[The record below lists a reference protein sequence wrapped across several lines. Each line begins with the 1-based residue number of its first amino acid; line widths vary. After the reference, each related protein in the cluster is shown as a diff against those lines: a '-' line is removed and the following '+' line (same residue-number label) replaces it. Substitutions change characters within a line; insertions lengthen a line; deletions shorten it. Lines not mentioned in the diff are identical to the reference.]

1 MIALKKGRDAR
12 REICPARDLSALLC
26 LTVTITY
33 ILYKTYL
40 FCAHRSRFKSEAAQQ
55 IGFFS
60 RNNHMFTCNCLSY
73 LCIFTLASM
82 IWASPLSA
90 MMSVEEE
97 RELGN
102 RLLHQVES
110 RVPLIKDPEIVGYVC
125 RVGQKVLDQVDG
137 KFFDYEFFVI
147 QDDGLNAFAMPGGLV
162 FVHTGLLE
170 VIDSENELLCVLAH
184 EVGHV
189 QGRHIAR
196 RMDRMQR
203 INIATAAI
211 AIAGLF
217 LGQGE
222 AGSAIFATSGAIN
235 MSIALKYSRTDEEEA
250 DRRACQWICKAGHD
264 FRGLI
269 TVLKKMQKY
278 RWLGTSAIPSYLSTH
293 PGASERTT
301 YLEDLWERE
310 RCLQKV
316 QEDRFKLRK
325 LQVKTRILT
334 HDPIVMTKYYK
345 QELNTTPDDILLL
358 YGLAQ
363 SLLAARDYDKAIK
376 AFDHIVSSAPE
387 KSEFKLDQGRAYFAA
402 GKYKKAV
409 SILGPYSERHPG
421 DSTAKFFLA
430 RAYLEQGEPSKALP
444 ILNTLKKSWPDPAGI
459 YLQLGRC
466 FAALERQ
473 GEAHEY
479 FYRHY
484 KATGNRQSA
493 QYHKNKAMKLLSPDS
508 KPYNDLKNDKHQE
521 NPEP

>member
-1 MIALKKGRDAR
+1 MFMCNRLSLLFIFALA
-12 REICPARDLSALLC
+12 
-26 LTVTITY
+26 Y
-33 ILYKTYL
+33 
-40 FCAHRSRFKSEAAQQ
+40 
-55 IGFFS
+55 
-60 RNNHMFTCNCLSY
+60 
-73 LCIFTLASM
+73 M

-90 MMSVEEE
+90 MMSVEKE
-97 RELGN
+97 RELRN

-110 RVPLIKDPEIVGYVC
+110 RVPLIKDPEIVGYVS

-170 VIDSENELLCVLAH
+170 VIDTENELVCVLAH
-184 EVGHV
+184 EIGHV

-217 LGQGE
+217 LGQGQ

-250 DRRACQWICKAGHD
+250 DRRACQWICKAGYD
-264 FRGLI
+264 FRGLL

-293 PGASERTT
+293 PGAGERIT

-310 RCLQKV
+310 RCIQKF
-316 QEDRFKLRK
+316 QEDRFELRK

-334 HDPIVMTKYYK
+334 HDPMVMMKYYQ
-345 QELNTTPDDILLL
+345 QELNTSPNDILLL

-363 SLLAARDYDKAIK
+363 SLLAAREYDKAIK
-376 AFDHIVSSAPE
+376 AFDNLVSSAPE
-387 KSEFKLDQGRAYFAA
+387 KSGFKVDQGRAYFAA
-402 GKYKKAV
+402 GKYKKAA
-409 SILGPYSERHPG
+409 SILGPYSKRHPG

-430 RAYLEQGEPSKALP
+430 RAYLELGKPSEALP
-444 ILNTLKKSWPDPAGI
+444 ILKTLKKSWPDPASI
-459 YLQLGRC
+459 YLQMGRC
-466 FAALERQ
+466 FAALERH

-484 KATGNRQSA
+484 KAIGNQQSA
-493 QYHKNKAMKLLSPDS
+493 QYHKDKAMKLLSPDS
-508 KPYNDLKNDKHQE
+508 ESYKDLKKDKNQE
-521 NPEP
+521 GSKP

>member
-1 MIALKKGRDAR
+1 
-12 REICPARDLSALLC
+12 
-26 LTVTITY
+26 
-33 ILYKTYL
+33 
-40 FCAHRSRFKSEAAQQ
+40 
-55 IGFFS
+55 
-60 RNNHMFTCNCLSY
+60 
-73 LCIFTLASM
+73 M
-82 IWASPLSA
+82 IWALPLSA
-90 MMSVEEE
+90 MMSVDEE
-97 RELGN
+97 RELRD
-102 RLLHQVES
+102 RLLRMVES
-110 RVPLIKDPEIVGYVC
+110 QVQMIKDPEIVGYVS

-147 QDDGLNAFAMPGGLV
+147 HDDGLNAFAMPGGLV

-203 INIATAAI
+203 INLATAAI

-250 DRRACQWICKAGHD
+250 DRRACQWICKAGYD
-264 FRGLI
+264 FRGLL

-301 YLEDLWERE
+301 YLEDLWEKE
-310 RCLQKV
+310 KCLQKF

-363 SLLAARDYDKAIK
+363 SLLAAREYDKAIK
-376 AFDHIVSSAPE
+376 AFDHLVSSAPE
-387 KSEFKLDQGRAYFAA
+387 KSEFKIDQGRAYFAA
-402 GKYKKAV
+402 GKYKKTV
-409 SILGPYSERHPG
+409 SILDPYSKRHPG

-430 RAYLEQGEPSKALP
+430 RAWLEQGKPSKALP
-444 ILNTLKKSWPDPAGI
+444 ILKALKKSWPDPASI

-466 FAALERQ
+466 FAALDRQ
-473 GEAHEY
+473 GEAHDY
-479 FYRHY
+479 FYRY
-484 KATGNRQSA
+484 YNAIGNKQSA
-493 QYHKNKAMKLLSPDS
+493 QYHKNKAMKLLSAE
-508 KPYNDLKNDKHQE
+508 KEPYNDLENDKHQD
-521 NPEP
+521 PPQL